1 MGDTRVNTENV
12 RPLTVTATKPAPSG
26 DATPK
31 RQTDASPAVP
41 QASIPKPTPDKVEI
55 RTVEETTAAVA
66 QHLESYLRSVGRSL
80 QFSVDSASGETVV
93 QVRDA
98 ATGEVIRQI
107 PSEEALRLARALG
120 AQGNS
125 LVDVLA

>member
-1 MGDTRVNTENV
+1 MNTDNV

-26 DATPK
+26 DATQK
-31 RQTDASPAVP
+31 HQTDPSPAIP
-41 QASIPKPTPDKVEI
+41 QASIPKPTSNTVDT

-66 QHLESYLRSVGRSL
+66 RQLESYLRSVGRSV
-80 QFSVDSASGETVV
+80 QFSIDSASGETVV
-93 QVRDA
+93 SVRDA
-98 ATGEVIRQI
+98 ATGEVIRQM